1 MRDDLGGPIG
11 FGVSRP
17 VTMLVGV
24 ILVVMF
30 GLLALNRLPI
40 QLTPDIAIPTL
51 TVRTS
56 WPGASPREIES
67 EILEPQEEA
76 LKSLTGLVRMESE
89 ARLQQ
94 GTVTLELKVGTSIE
108 ESLVRVTNLLSQ
120 VPDYPDGARQPV
132 ISAADSAGPPLA
144 VITVTRDD
152 RTDAGQYRT
161 WLEERIQPRLERIP
175 GVAQVILVG
184 GRDREVEID
193 FDPAALAARGL
204 TITRV
209 ADILRAQLSDRS
221 AGDLTVG
228 KRRFLVRVPLAP
240 DRPEGLER
248 VVLATAPDG
257 EPVRV
262 ADVATVRFG
271 LRKRDAW
278 VFSDDVPS
286 MVFLLFREAGS
297 NVLQVT
303 KQIRAEVDA
312 VQESLLAARGMRIQV
327 VSDQVGY
334 IEGALD
340 LVRQNL
346 LVGGA
351 LAIIVLLLFL
361 GSLRASAVVSVA
373 IPVCTLGTALGM
385 SLLGRSV
392 NVVSLAGMAFAVG
405 MVVDNAI
412 VVLENIDTWKKREAD
427 TGRAALLATREVW
440 GAILAST
447 LTTAVV
453 FIPIIGWQDEVGE
466 ILRDIAVAISLAV
479 VLSLVVSVLVIPSF
493 ATVMLSGPAGE
504 PISLGWVGRAAAS
517 AKRFVGRTVR
527 YVVRAPL
534 RAALVVL
541 IALGSSIGATWYL
554 LPPMEY
560 LPTGNRAFVFGVLVP
575 PPGYSVDEMGQIGR
589 GIQKKVAEHIEREVD
604 GVPAIARAFYVG
616 RTEAAFMGAGV
627 VEPQRTRELLAWYR
641 STLAEVPGVFPI
653 ANQAALFGRRIGGGR
668 AIELELAGADLAS
681 LIAAGGQTLGAVRT
695 AIPGAQIRPIPSLDL
710 GAAEY
715 HVRPRR
721 AQLSRVG
728 LTDSDLALVVDAL
741 VDGAFIGEYGQ
752 PGEPKVDVVLT
763 ARGREGGET
772 RGVADR
778 ATLNA
783 APVGT
788 PSGGVV
794 TLSTLAK
801 IDEAIG
807 PTVVRRIERSRAI
820 ALQISPPEDLPLET
834 AMNRLRDEVLPRL
847 RSEGVI
853 GDEIQVTLA
862 GSAGNLRSAQA
873 RFAQVLL
880 LAVIISFLLMA
891 ALFEDFVAPIA
902 VMVTVP
908 LAAAGGFATL
918 MLVDRYL
925 GPQPFDML
933 TAVGFIILIGVVVNN
948 AILVVDGAVARL
960 REGARI
966 KDAVS
971 ESVEARVRPIFMS
984 ALTSLAGLSPLVF
997 FPGSG
1002 SELYRGVGAVVLG
1015 GLGLSTI
1022 LTLVVVPALFSL
1034 VWRLKGT
1041 TP

>member
-1 MRDDLGGPIG
+1 MSGPIG
-11 FGVSRP
+11 LGVSRP
-17 VTMLVGV
+17 VTVLVGV
-24 ILVVMF
+24 ILVTMF
-30 GLLALNRLPI
+30 GVLALGRLPI

-51 TVRTS
+51 TVTTR
-56 WPGASPREIES
+56 WPGASPREVES

-94 GTVTLELKVGTSIE
+94 GTVTLELEVGTSIE

-120 VPDYPDGARQPV
+120 VPQYPDGARQPV

-152 RTDAGQYRT
+152 RVDAGQYRT
-161 WLEERIQPRLERIP
+161 WLEERVQPRFERIA
-175 GVAQVILVG
+175 GVASVRLVG

-204 TITRV
+204 TITQV
-209 ADILRAQLSDRS
+209 ANLLRPQLSDRS

-228 KRRFLVRVPLAP
+228 KRRLLVRVPLSP
-240 DRPEGLER
+240 DQPEGLEE
-248 VVLATAPDG
+248 VVLATGPDG
-257 EPVRV
+257 RPIRL
-262 ADVATVRFG
+262 ADVAEVRFG

-303 KQIRAEVDA
+303 KEIRAEVDR
-312 VQESLLAARGMRIQV
+312 VQATRLAPRGMTIEV

-346 LVGGA
+346 IVGGG
-351 LAIIVLLLFL
+351 LAVVVLLLFL

-412 VVLENIDTWKKREAD
+412 VVLENIDTWKKREPDMRLAS
-427 TGRAALLATREVW
+427 LLATREVW
-440 GAILAST
+440 GAIVAST

-479 VLSLVVSVLVIPSF
+479 LLSLIVSVLVIPSF
-493 ATVMLSGPAGE
+493 ATVLLSGARGDAIRFGP
-504 PISLGWVGRAAAS
+504 VTRAAESIRRAI
-517 AKRFVGRTVR
+517 GNTVR
-527 YVVRAPL
+527 YVVRSPA
-534 RAALVVL
+534 RAAVVVVL
-541 IALGSSIGATWYL
+541 AVGSSGGLAWWL

-560 LPTGNRAFVFGVLVP
+560 LPTGNRAFMFGVLVP
-575 PPGYSVDEMGQIGR
+575 PPGYSVEEMGAIGR
-589 GIQKKVAEHIEREVD
+589 DLQRDVAKHIQKEVD
-604 GVPAIARAFYVG
+604 GVPAIQRAFYVG

-627 VEPQRTRELLAWYR
+627 VDPTKTREVLKWYR
-641 STLAEVPGVFPI
+641 SRLAEVPGVFPI

-668 AIELELAGADLAS
+668 AIELELAGADLAA
-681 LIAAGGQTLGAVRT
+681 LIQAGGPTLGAVRA
-695 AIPGAQIRPIPSLDL
+695 AIPGAQVRPIPSLDL
-710 GAAEY
+710 GAPEY
-715 HVRPRR
+715 HVTPKRT
-721 AQLSRVG
+721 QLARVG
-728 LTDSDLALVVDAL
+728 LTDADLALVVDAL
-741 VDGAFIGEYGQ
+741 VDGAFIGEYGP

-763 ARGREGGET
+763 ARGPEDRDA
-772 RGVADR
+772 RGVEDR
-778 ATLNA
+778 ASLEA

-788 PSGGVV
+788 PTGGVV
-794 TLSTLAK
+794 TLSTLAE

-807 PTVVRRIERSRAI
+807 PTVVRRIERTRAVT
-820 ALQISPPEDLPLET
+820 LQISPPEALPLET
-834 AMNRLRDEVLPRL
+834 AMNRLRDRVLPDL
-847 RSEGVI
+847 RARGIIPSDV
-853 GDEIQVTLA
+853 QVTLA
-862 GSAGNLRSAQA
+862 GSAGNLRQAQV
-873 RFAQVLL
+873 RFAQVLA
-880 LAVIISFLLMA
+880 LAIIISFLLMA
-891 ALFEDFVAPIA
+891 ALFEDFIAPIA

-908 LAAAGGFATL
+908 LAAAGGFGAL
-918 MLVDRYL
+918 FLVDRYL

-948 AILVVDGAVARL
+948 AILVVDGAVARIRAGSTI
-960 REGARI
+960 REGVAE
-966 KDAVS
+966 AV
-971 ESVEARVRPIFMS
+971 EGRVRPIFMS

-1002 SELYRGVGAVVLG
+1002 SELYRGVGAIVLG
-1015 GLGLSTI
+1015 GLGLSTV

-1041 TP
+1041 SA